1 MSLGYE
7 VDCKLLNKDLSV
19 PSGLFLLNKSVNLKS
34 NKMDDILEDL
44 DHEDVVDDRLYN
56 NLLELMNPK
65 PIKKQRQKKKTRR
78 TRGKRT
84 KRKGN
89 RKTKSKRNW
98 LILIVII
105 CIVMVKTLKTYKVK
119 KSRGNGP

>member
-1 MSLGYE
+1 MDIENFVYYQKGGKVMSLGYE

-44 DHEDVVDDRLYN
+44 DHEDVVDDGLYN

-65 PIKKQRQKKKTRR
+65 PVKKQRQK
-78 TRGKRT
+78 
-84 KRKGN
+84 RKHVEYVE
-89 RKTKSKRNW
+89 K
-98 LILIVII
+98 
-105 CIVMVKTLKTYKVK
+105 KVK
-119 KSRGNGP
+119 KKAIEKQKANEINLF